1 MDRFSIDEWQF
12 ECNQAEACRDSGFN
26 VCNNSFLSI
35 QNQRAGIAYEFHTY
49 EALQLIDPMAQSVA
63 LASQNT
69 IQPHCAKYC
78 KPLEEVSS
86 CSSYIGQVK
95 LAYRHGSIAIED
107 TQDCIPVE
115 KLKKND
121 PILWFTEINLFSKN
135 SLQEKADYSI
145 KVRVM
150 PSLFYCLAKMT
161 LYLNRKTVRSLE
173 TRVFHEYGSDNI
185 LRVFSVKE
193 NSVSEL
199 NDKGVPMQ
207 FNGNAVHDE
216 TLKELDCVR
225 ESCDKIMV
233 I

>member
-1 MDRFSIDEWQF
+1 
-12 ECNQAEACRDSGFN
+12 
-26 VCNNSFLSI
+26 
-35 QNQRAGIAYEFHTY
+35 
-49 EALQLIDPMAQSVA
+49 
-63 LASQNT
+63 
-69 IQPHCAKYC
+69 
-78 KPLEEVSS
+78 
-86 CSSYIGQVK
+86 
-95 LAYRHGSIAIED
+95 
-107 TQDCIPVE
+107 
-115 KLKKND
+115 
-121 PILWFTEINLFSKN
+121 
-135 SLQEKADYSI
+135 
-145 KVRVM
+145 
-150 PSLFYCLAKMT
+150 
-161 LYLNRKTVRSLE
+161 LYLSRKTVRSLE